1 MKELIGTGVALVT
14 PFTKDKEIDL
24 HALERLV
31 EYQIDN
37 GVNYLVV
44 LGTTGESTTLSKEE
58 KEVVRNKVVEIN
70 NGRLPLVVG
79 VGGNDTKAVVNELT
93 SADYSNFNAILS
105 VTPYYNKPTQNGI
118 YEHFKAVALASP
130 LPVILYNV
138 LPRTGSNIEP
148 STVLRLASEFENI
161 VAIKEASGNFE
172 QALEILRSKP
182 KEFMVVSGE
191 DMTALSLTL
200 AGGSG
205 VISVMGQGMP
215 REFSSCIQYGLHG
228 KSKEAF
234 DIFYKLMPCIDL
246 IFEEGNP
253 SGIKALLTKLGICGL
268 DVRLPLVNASAG
280 LQEKI
285 GNFINN

>member
-1 MKELIGTGVALVT
+1 MKELIGTGVALIT

-24 HALERLV
+24 DALERLV
-31 EYQIDN
+31 NYQIDN
-37 GVNYLVV
+37 GIDYLVV
-44 LGTTGESTTLSKEE
+44 LGTTGESTTLSKVE

-70 NGRLPLVVG
+70 DGRLPLVVG
-79 VGGNDTKAVVNELT
+79 VGGNNTEALVDEL
-93 SADYSNFNAILS
+93 SSIDYSNFNAILS
-105 VTPYYNKPTQNGI
+105 VTPYYNKPTQHGI
-118 YEHFKAVALASP
+118 YEHFKAVAMASP

-161 VAIKEASGNFE
+161 VAIKEASGSFE

-182 KEFMVVSGE
+182 KEFMVISGE

-205 VISVMGQGMP
+205 AISVFGQGMP
-215 REFSSCIQYGLHG
+215 KEFSSCIQNGLLG
-228 KSKEAF
+228 RPKEGF
-234 DIFYKLMPCIDL
+234 DTFYRVMPCVDL

-253 SGIKALLTKLGICGL
+253 AGIKALLTKLGICGL
-268 DVRLPLVNASAG
+268 DVRLPLVNASDG

-285 GNFINN
+285 NNFINN